1 MKERISLGELPELV
15 RALDEGTREEQ
26 CHALRLLCPCRNRVY
41 DHEAWQ
47 KIFRARERGTPD
59 VRHQADHAIET
70 LRHRALRDSRS
81 WELVVHLKQ
90 DVNQPTGDPF
100 PDELSKIEP
109 FWEEGWMTH
118 LLYKVQS
125 GKEATVYCCQAHPST
140 ESELLA
146 IKVYRPRG
154 AWEKK
159 RRRER
164 QAQFTASAE
173 HEFGTLR
180 LLHAAGADVP
190 KPIASSRSAV
200 LMEWVGDNQMPA
212 PLLQSVSLAPEEA
225 QALFDLLM
233 HNVVLWLSCGW
244 IHGDLSEFNMLYWDG
259 SVKVI
264 DFSQAVDP
272 RSNPGTFTLLR
283 RDIGNVCRYFAQYGV
298 QAEPFRLA
306 EQLWERHVK
315 RTVL

>member
-1 MKERISLGELPELV
+1 
-15 RALDEGTREEQ
+15 
-26 CHALRLLCPCRNRVY
+26 
-41 DHEAWQ
+41 
-47 KIFRARERGTPD
+47 
-59 VRHQADHAIET
+59 
-70 LRHRALRDSRS
+70 
-81 WELVVHLKQ
+81 
-90 DVNQPTGDPF
+90 
-100 PDELSKIEP
+100 
-109 FWEEGWMTH
+109 
-118 LLYKVQS
+118 
-125 GKEATVYCCQAHPST
+125 
-140 ESELLA
+140 
-146 IKVYRPRG
+146 
-154 AWEKK
+154 
-159 RRRER
+159 
-164 QAQFTASAE
+164 
-173 HEFGTLR
+173 
-180 LLHAAGADVP
+180 
-190 KPIASSRSAV
+190 
-200 LMEWVGDNQMPA
+200 MEWVGDNQMPA